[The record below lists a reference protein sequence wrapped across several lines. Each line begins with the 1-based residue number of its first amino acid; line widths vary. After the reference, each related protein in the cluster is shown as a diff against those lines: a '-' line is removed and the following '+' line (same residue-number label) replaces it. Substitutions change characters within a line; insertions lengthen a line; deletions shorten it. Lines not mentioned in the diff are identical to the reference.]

1 MGEET
6 KNASN
11 HGQVSIDD
19 ITHED
24 IKRQDFP
31 ENFMFGVGAS
41 AHQVILHGSWEFLCH
56 SFPLLFTSRIQDKV
70 VIGYVIF
77 VINGLRFTEKNN
89 IFLGLP
95 FEF

>member
-24 IKRQDFP
+24 VKRQDFP

-41 AHQVILHGSWEFLCH
+41 AHQVILHGS
-56 SFPLLFTSRIQDKV
+56 
-70 VIGYVIF
+70 
-77 VINGLRFTEKNN
+77 
-89 IFLGLP
+89 
-95 FEF
+95 